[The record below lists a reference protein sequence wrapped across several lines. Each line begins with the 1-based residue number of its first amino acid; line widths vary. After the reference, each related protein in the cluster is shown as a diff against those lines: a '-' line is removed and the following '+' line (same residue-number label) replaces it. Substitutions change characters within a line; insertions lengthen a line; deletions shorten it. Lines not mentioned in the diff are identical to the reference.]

1 MSKTL
6 GSFEE
11 ALAVAK
17 TLAED
22 FSKTAA
28 ERDRKGGTPARER
41 NLIKESGLLNF
52 FIARE
57 HGGTGGSWKGLIEIF
72 NEFARVDSS
81 LAHLFA
87 FHNYQLATVRL
98 YGNKEQWTKLHRDT
112 ATNGWF
118 WANALNQL
126 KRDVIAVRQK
136 DGSYLWDGAKNFAT
150 GANGS
155 DYITIAGSED
165 SEEGRTLVAAIPTSR
180 EGIEIEDG
188 WDNVGQRQTDSG
200 RLIFHSVRVEAN
212 EVLIEP
218 GPLSTPFSS
227 FRPLIGQLFFGSLFL
242 GVAEGA
248 YAAAIDYVHGKES
261 RPWLAS
267 IAPSAQK
274 DPLLLRRL
282 GELLV
287 YLEGARAL
295 VDRVNDMIDPIWA
308 KADALSARERGEFA
322 IAVAK
327 SRCAATRAALEVTS
341 GIFDALGSRATTRE
355 LGFDRFWRNA
365 RTQTLHDPID
375 YKLLAIGDHALN
387 GDYPT
392 PTFYS

>member
-6 GSFEE
+6 ASFDE
-11 ALAVAK
+11 ALKIAK
-17 TLAED
+17 ELAAD
-22 FSKTAA
+22 FAKTAA
-28 ERDRKGGTPARER
+28 KRDKEGGTPVRER

-52 FIARE
+52 FIAKE
-57 HGGTGGSWKGLIEIF
+57 HGGSGGNWKQLIAIF
-72 NEFARVDSS
+72 AEFARVDSS

-112 ATNGWF
+112 AANGWF

-126 KRDVIAVRQK
+126 KRDVIAIKQK
-136 DGSYLWDGAKNFAT
+136 DGGYLWNGVKNFAT
-150 GANGS
+150 GAKDS
-155 DYITIAGSED
+155 DYITITGSED
-165 SEEGRTLVAAIPTSR
+165 NEDGKTLVAAIPTSR
-180 EGIEIEDG
+180 EGIEIEGD
-188 WDNVGQRQTDSG
+188 WDNIGQRQTDSG
-200 RLIFHSVRVEAN
+200 RLYFKNVRVEAS
-212 EVLIEP
+212 EVLRDP

-227 FRPLIGQLFFGSLFL
+227 FRPLIGQLFFGALFL
-242 GVAEGA
+242 GIAEGA
-248 YAAAIDYVHGKES
+248 YAAAIDYARGKET

-267 IAPSAQK
+267 IAPTAQK

-287 YLEGARAL
+287 SLESARAL
-295 VDRVNDMIDPIWA
+295 VDRTNDLIDPLWA
-308 KADALSARERGEFA
+308 KAEALSERERGEFA

-327 SRCAATRAALEVTS
+327 SRYAATQTALEVTS
-341 GIFDALGSRATTRE
+341 GIFEALGSRATTRE

-375 YKLLAIGDHALN
+375 YKL
-387 GDYPT
+387 
-392 PTFYS
+392 